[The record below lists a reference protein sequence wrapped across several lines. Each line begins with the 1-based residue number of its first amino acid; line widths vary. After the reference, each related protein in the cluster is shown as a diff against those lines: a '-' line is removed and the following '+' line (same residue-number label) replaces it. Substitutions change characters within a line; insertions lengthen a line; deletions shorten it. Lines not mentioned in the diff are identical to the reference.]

1 MSRAAIA
8 VLSTENLLHN
18 LSIIKQNA
26 SNSQVIAMVKANA
39 YGHGLRSVAL
49 RLEKHVYSLGVSSIE
64 EALALRRAGVKSPI
78 TLMEGVFGPD
88 ELLIASCQNFHVVFH
103 ENRQLTWL
111 LQSTLPLLLKV
122 WLKID
127 TGMGRLGF
135 SPHDAKEAYQ
145 RLSKSQNVV
154 QPVNLLS
161 HLACADNLEYHLN
174 QQQMKIFKEFVKDLS
189 GLKSLANSA
198 GIFGFPDAHYDIIRP
213 GIALYGVSPF
223 SHVHGSELGL
233 KPVMTLQTELIAVR
247 NLQKGSSIGYGGRFI
262 CPEDMPIGVIA
273 IGYGDG
279 YPRTA
284 QDGTPILVNNVRC
297 QIVGRVSMDMA
308 TIDLRACPEAKVG
321 DPVILWGE
329 KLPIEDVAVFTSHI
343 PYDLLCGIQ
352 SRVKFHWTISQEI

>member
-18 LSIIKQNA
+18 LSVIQQNA
-26 SNSQVIAMVKANA
+26 SGSKIIAMVKANA

-49 RLEKHVYSLGVSSIE
+49 RLENHVDSLGVSSID
-64 EALALRRAGVKSPI
+64 EALALRKAGIKAPI
-78 TLMEGVFGPD
+78 ILVEGVFEPD
-88 ELLIASCQNFHVVFH
+88 ELLTASCQNFQVVFH
-103 ENRQLTWL
+103 EERQLKWL
-111 LQSTLPLLLKV
+111 SQSTLPLPLKV

-135 SPHDAKEAYQ
+135 YPNDAKEVYQ
-145 RLSKSQNVV
+145 VLSKSQNVV

-161 HLACADNLEYHLN
+161 HLACADNTESPLT
-174 QQQMKIFKEFVKDLS
+174 QKQITIFKEFVKDLP

-198 GIFGFPDAHYDIIRP
+198 GVFGFSDTHYDVVRP
-213 GIALYGVSPF
+213 GIALYGVSPL
-223 SHVHGSELGL
+223 SEGCGSQLGL
-233 KPVMTLQTELIAVR
+233 KPVMTLQTRLIAVR

-262 CPEDMPIGVIA
+262 CPEDMPVGVIA
-273 IGYGDG
+273 MGYGDG

-308 TIDLRACPEAKVG
+308 TIDLRACPRAQAG

-329 KLPIEDVAVFTSHI
+329 NLPIEEVAVFTSHI
-343 PYDLLCGIQ
+343 PYDILCGIQ
-352 SRVKFHWTISQEI
+352 SRVKFHWTINNTI